1 MNKYFLSTIFY
12 FAVLSL
18 SSQIQLS
25 DFEDL
30 RNVTTTSEFN
40 TANYVVSSG
49 REYYIERALGNTKI
63 FESLCEEL
71 TLIHDLSH
79 YPDNQ
84 TETSVY
90 FPTQYVSDPDN
101 ELLYEGYGCSIV
113 ITNIATGELIETIDF
128 CDEKIKLK
136 NKIYSRNDA
145 SIIFKG
151 ERNFNDYIYK
161 YNINSNSI
169 EEMPWSDDIR
179 SIEVVGN
186 YLYQTSDNEQQLIAY
201 NTITGTEEAILTID
215 QGIKYYEIR
224 REEMESYLMVL
235 GNDNSIHRI
244 RNSEILE
251 SIDCYKNT
259 NKNVLDIFVQENII
273 TLAYVI
279 GTDVYISIIS
289 KLDCTELKSEKL
301 NKSIGNRWPFF
312 SKSNKESSNIISFIY
327 SSNTNKDEFYLIDN
341 IDLTITRVDV
351 SADNIFTPEIIEND
365 KVIVVTSDIFPGFIY
380 SKRCYR
386 YDLNTEEIDTIPLS
400 PNSLIDGI
408 KTSSICNEGNI
419 LITTTNNLDNE
430 EKWKYNII
438 TNDLTLLDQSTLKTN
453 VGIRFNGWLEHKVAN
468 DKLYFSQTS
477 GIYVIKNNETQIL
490 IEGNATLSF
499 LERDNF
505 IYTLIVKNDTIY
517 QVEINTIDDSVI
529 VKSTNQEGIN
539 NIKKFAT
546 SNAIF
551 NFNTYKGEGYYDI
564 DENEYITLESPLNT
578 SSLELKETSLD
589 NAIFCDFN
597 DGDWKWYSYNTK
609 TKTTLQ
615 YDNLGGSGWSE
626 ANGNGKGAF
635 IVVPESDGNITPKR
649 IYVIDKSGEIIQ
661 DPILE
666 YSSNFYRINK
676 RLTNEM
682 LTVPLPGD
690 SLVHFILLK
699 GTDFKTIQVE
709 NHKSRYHLTFDYFAG
724 KDMVVTESTV
734 GDENQSVFFSYDIEP
749 RIIFTYGRG
758 ISLIGSIFYENSVT
772 TLHLDESNHK
782 LLIDEYD
789 FNNDEIINSYEID
802 VIKYGHHNASLLG
815 QISAYKYA
823 LTFNNGKHGN
833 ELFILNDSTKT
844 IELFAD
850 VAKGK
855 KSSHPN
861 LVTPINNEIYFTAFG
876 ENGEQWYKHEIKEEE
891 EENQD
896 VLVETELSSIQVYPN
911 PAIEVIKID
920 SLLKDFKIFDT
931 QNICIYQKAEIDNDI
946 IDIST
951 YPNGVYFMEAINN
964 NGKIV
969 RGKFVVAR

>member
-1 MNKYFLSTIFY
+1 MNKYLLSTIFY

-179 SIEVVGN
+179 SMEVVGN

-215 QGIKYYEIR
+215 QGIKYYETR

-529 VKSTNQEGIN
+529 VKSTNQEG
-539 NIKKFAT
+539 
-546 SNAIF
+546 
-551 NFNTYKGEGYYDI
+551 
-564 DENEYITLESPLNT
+564 
-578 SSLELKETSLD
+578 
-589 NAIFCDFN
+589 
-597 DGDWKWYSYNTK
+597 
-609 TKTTLQ
+609 KTTLQ